1 MFVQMYKVKGGIT
14 MKNKRPL
21 MLLLL
26 ACCLAQ
32 PVFGQVG
39 FGNFDCGQWVSAKTE
54 TRKAW
59 LLGYMSGLNAGTNPD
74 GKKMDWL
81 DKVNSAEQIFLFA
94 DNYCRA
100 NPLRKIESAAIALY
114 LELLNK

>member
-1 MFVQMYKVKGGIT
+1 MTKNKQEMN

-21 MLLLL
+21 ILLLL

-32 PVFGQVG
+32 PVFGQAL

-59 LLGYMSGLNAGTNPD
+59 LLGYMSGLSSGTNPD
-74 GKKMDWL
+74 GKQMDWL
-81 DKVNSAEQIFLFA
+81 NKVNSAEQIYLFA

-100 NPLRKIESAAIALY
+100 NPLRKIEFAAIALY

>member
-1 MFVQMYKVKGGIT
+1 

-32 PVFGQVG
+32 PVLGQTL
-39 FGNFDCGQWVSAKTE
+39 FGNFDCGQWISAKSDTH
-54 TRKAW
+54 KAW
-59 LLGYMSGLNAGTNPD
+59 LLGYMSGLNAVTNPD
-74 GKKMDWL
+74 SRKKIDWL
-81 DKVNSAEQIFLFA
+81 DKVNSAEQIYLFA

-100 NPLRKIESAAIALY
+100 NPLRKIESAGLKLY
-114 LELLNK
+114 LELVSK